1 MPASLF
7 RPLPRPH
14 AGRTLLCVSFA
25 GGGTAAFRPWAE
37 VLPPDVELALY
48 CYPGRE
54 GRFTV
59 PFAADWEELMR
70 DALAA
75 VRSLGERPYL
85 LAGHSMGAWVAFDLA
100 RRLERSDEGDRP
112 PSALIV
118 SAAVSPALVAE
129 TRGISPSSGDSD
141 EELLTWMGGVGQASS
156 AVLAEPELRQMA
168 VEVFRADLRVVDTY
182 RHPAGATVAAP
193 MQVLHGEE
201 DVVDAR
207 AAESWRPL
215 AKGPFA
221 VDRLPGGHFY
231 TPQVWARLPERLT
244 ALHTVRSG

>member
-7 RPLPRPH
+7 RPLPRPR

-100 RRLERSDEGDRP
+100 RRLERSEEGDRP

-129 TRGISPSSGDSD
+129 ARGISPSSGDSD

-193 MQVLHGEE
+193 MQVLHGEG

-231 TPQVWARLPERLT
+231 TPEVWARLPERLT